1 MLLILY
7 LCSMKTNIQDKNKS
21 GIYCIQNIVNNKV
34 YIGKSINIYRRIKN
48 HIGALNM
55 NFHKHENEYLINSWN
70 KYGRKNFKYFVLE
83 YLEINEKL
91 LEERELY
98 WIKEYDS
105 TNPLKGYNLR
115 IDVNSKCIV
124 SERTRK
130 KCSER
135 NILRFSKQEERDKVS
150 IRSKEFWKN
159 NPDIKIKMSKKVKD
173 TKLKKWRF
181 FKMNENNDILETFDS
196 VEEIIEKNPNYKW
209 QNIYS
214 VCNGY
219 KKRIYGFKWKKELKI

>member
-48 HIGALNM
+48 HIGSLNM
-55 NFHKHENEYLINSWN
+55 NFRKHENEYLINSWN

-98 WIKEYDS
+98 WIKQYDS
-105 TNPLKGYNLR
+105 LNRLKGYNLR
-115 IDVNSKCIV
+115 TDINSKCIV

-135 NILRFSKQEERDKVS
+135 NILRFSKQEERDKTSVR
-150 IRSKEFWKN
+150 IKEFWKN
-159 NPDIKIKMSKKVKD
+159 NPNIKVEMAKKVKD

-196 VEEIIEKNPNYKW
+196 VEEIIEKNPTYKW

-219 KKRIYGFKWKKELKI
+219 KKRIYGFKWKKEFKI

>member
-1 MLLILY
+1 
-7 LCSMKTNIQDKNKS
+7 MKTNIQDKNKS

-34 YIGKSINIYRRIKN
+34 YIGKSINIYRRIKS
-48 HIGALNM
+48 HIGSLNM
-55 NFHKHENEYLINSWN
+55 NFRKHENEYLINSWN
-70 KYGRKNFKYFVLE
+70 KYGRENFKYFVLE

-98 WIKEYDS
+98 WIKQYDS
-105 TNPLKGYNLR
+105 LNRLKGYNLR
-115 IDVNSKCIV
+115 TDINSKCIV
-124 SERTRK
+124 SESTRK

-135 NILRFSKQEERDKVS
+135 NILRFSKQEEKDKTSVR
-150 IRSKEFWKN
+150 IKEFWKN
-159 NPDIKIKMSKKVKD
+159 NPNIKVEMAKKVKE

-196 VEEIIEKNPNYKW
+196 VEEIIEKNPTYKW

-219 KKRIYGFKWKKELKI
+219 KKRIYGFKWKKEFKI

>member
-7 LCSMKTNIQDKNKS
+7 LCKMKTNIQDKNKS

-34 YIGKSINIYRRIKN
+34 YIGKSINIYKRIKN
-48 HIGALNM
+48 HIGSLNR
-55 NFHKHENEYLINSWN
+55 NSRKHENEYLINSWN

-98 WIKEYDS
+98 WINQYDAL
-105 TNPLKGYNLR
+105 NPLKGYNLR
-115 IDVNSKCIV
+115 TDINSKCIV
-124 SERTRK
+124 SETTRK

-135 NILRFSKQEERDKVS
+135 NLLRFSKQEERDKIS

-159 NPDIKIKMSKKVKD
+159 NPDVKIQMAKKVKES
-173 TKLKKWRF
+173 KLKKWKF
-181 FKMNENNDILETFDS
+181 FKMNENNDILESFDS
-196 VEEIIEKNPNYKW
+196 VEEIIQKNPNYKW

-219 KKRIYGFKWKKELKI
+219 KKRIYGFKWKKEFKI